1 MASGVEVHSLYLRVP
16 TPETSFNADCF
27 TGRVSGAIIKING
40 DCISRGLQWDFLN
53 CQAGPWVASAT
64 FIVHNMT
71 SPIIIVFSH
80 AVKWRPDGN
89 RRGSPQVFT
98 SERANSWTSYHAAC
112 NTGQVSCVTI
122 QMKRMNAVSPG
133 LSWDFLDHQAGSW
146 VASAT
151 FNEPEVL
158 LP

>member
-1 MASGVEVHSLYLRVP
+1 
-16 TPETSFNADCF
+16 
-27 TGRVSGAIIKING
+27 
-40 DCISRGLQWDFLN
+40 
-53 CQAGPWVASAT
+53 
-64 FIVHNMT
+64 MT
-71 SPIIIVFSH
+71 
-80 AVKWRPDGN
+80 PDGN

-158 LP
+158 LPQWSDNRFASAFRHVRLKWVLLNLPSRVLIQAVHTSGDSSLLRLDSGTSEWLTTFLHVDNLSESLVDEEHLLPA